1 MILIKKNKLVL
12 LSAFYE
18 PFMSG
23 AEQMVKEIA
32 ERLDNDYEIIIIT
45 GRFDKALPK
54 KENREKFSLIRVGI
68 GHKQLDK
75 VIYPILAACQVRR
88 LRPLIAHA
96 IMESYAGGALFLVKY
111 FYPEAKRILTLQSG
125 DLDSEVKQKQL
136 LLRFF
141 WKIIHKSP
149 NHITAISAFLAN
161 RAEKLGIPSERITI
175 IPNGVDLSLVP
186 QNIEATENRVVCVAR
201 LSWEKGLNYLVSAWP
216 EVLQSVPEARLV
228 LVGEGDKRPEI
239 ESLIKDLNLSGSIEL
254 LGNLPHL
261 RVLEE
266 IKKSKVFVCPSLA
279 EGLGIVFIEAQ
290 ACGVPPIGTRVGG
303 IPDVIKDGENGLL
316 IEPKNSQAIA
326 TAVIKLLSDQDLRQ
340 RLTQNALASVKKF
353 DWIDVVGQVNDLYK
367 KITEEKIKVLIA
379 TGIYPPDI
387 GGPATFAFYLS
398 KELVLEGCDVN
409 VLTFS
414 NKDISENQA
423 GVVVSRLNSKRSS
436 LARYLVYWFVLLS
449 SSFKFDI
456 VYAFDITSVGLPAAL
471 VKLFRGKK
479 IKLIYRLG
487 GDFQWEKALDKGD
500 FVGTLR
506 QYYEKKKFNFKEKI
520 IYLLTNFA
528 LKRADWI
535 IYNANFIKDI
545 YEKNRAVSVSSSVI
559 KNIRISNELIKTDF
573 NKTVADDKVKLVYA
587 GRFSKVKN
595 TPTLIRAIN
604 LINKNHPELSEH
616 FVLTL
621 IGDGPEELEIKQLI
635 KELNLEDIILVKPKL
650 AHKDLMKE
658 IKESDVVINISYSE
672 VNPNLAAEAL
682 SLDKKV
688 IVTKESELFF
698 VGLKNDLLYY
708 IDPFNLED
716 IAEKIVEA
724 MTNSGSEINPSQ
736 LSGLTW
742 PIEDVAEKHLDIFK
756 KLL

>member
-1 MILIKKNKLVL
+1 
-12 LSAFYE
+12 
-18 PFMSG
+18 MSG

-32 ERLDNDYEIIIIT
+32 ERLDNDYEIIIVT
-45 GRFDKALPK
+45 GRFDKTLPK
-54 KENREKFSLIRVGI
+54 KENKGKFSLIRVGV

-75 VIYPILAACQVRR
+75 FLYPILAAWRVRQ

-111 FYPEAKRILTLQSG
+111 FYPAAKRILTLQSG
-125 DLDSEVKQKQL
+125 DLDLEVKQKQL
-136 LLRFF
+136 LLKFF

-149 NHITAISAFLAN
+149 NHVTAISVFLAD
-161 RAEKLGIPSERITI
+161 RAKKLGVSSEKISI

-186 QNIEATENRVVCVAR
+186 QGIEVIENRVVCVAR

-216 EVLQSVPEARLV
+216 EVLQSVPEAHLV
-228 LVGEGDKRPEI
+228 LIGEGDKRPEV
-239 ESLIKDLNLSGSIEL
+239 ESLIKELNLSGSIEL

-290 ACGVPPIGTRVGG
+290 ACSVPPIGTRVGG
-303 IPDVIKDGENGLL
+303 IPDIIKDGENGLL
-316 IEPKNSQAIA
+316 IEPKNSQVIA
-326 TAVIKLLSDQDLRQ
+326 AAVIKLLSDQELRN
-340 RLTQNALASVKKF
+340 RLAQDALVGVRKF
-353 DWIDVVGQVNDLYK
+353 DWVSIVGQVDDLYK
-367 KITEEKIKVLIA
+367 KITRKKNKILIA
-379 TGIYPPDI
+379 TGIYPPNI

-398 KELVLEGCDVN
+398 KELALKGYDVFI
-409 VLTFS
+409 LTFS
-414 NKDISENQA
+414 YKKNLENQA
-423 GVVVSRLNSKRSS
+423 GVAVRSLNGKRSS
-436 LARYLVYWFVLLS
+436 LTRYLVYWFVLLS
-449 SSFKFDI
+449 NSFKFDVI
-456 VYAFDITSVGLPAAL
+456 YAFDITSVGLPAAL
-471 VKLFRGKK
+471 VKLCRGKK

-487 GDFQWEKALDKGD
+487 GDFQWEMALERGS

-506 QYYEKKKFNFKEKI
+506 QYYKKKRFNIKEKI

-528 LKRADWI
+528 LRRADWI
-535 IYNANFIKDI
+535 VYNANYIKDI
-545 YEKNRAVSVSSSVI
+545 YENNRVFSTSSSVI
-559 KNIRISNELIKTDF
+559 KNIRISNELIK
-573 NKTVADDKVKLVYA
+573 ADYSKAANDNKVKLVYA

-595 TPTLIRAIN
+595 VLSLIRAVD
-604 LINKNHPELSEH
+604 LIKRNYSELSGC

-635 KELNLEDIILVKPKL
+635 KELKLEDIISVSPKL

-658 IKESDVVINISYSE
+658 IKQSDVVINISYSE

-682 SLDKKV
+682 ALDKKV

-708 IDPFNLED
+708 INPFDLED
-716 IAEKIVEA
+716 IAEKMVKAIA
-724 MTNSGSEINPSQ
+724 NPGSEFDPRQ
-736 LSGLTW
+736 LSCLTW
-742 PIEDVAEKHLDIFK
+742 PIEEVAEKHLDVFK